1 MKNFRGR
8 DRPRKRNSPRKEH
21 RQTKNKTERD
31 ETAKT
36 VPMRRRKNKS
46 KKVPS
51 AKPSPP
57 VNKIPSTTSAQTAWL
72 LPSKA
77 RSSHQTAAKAKIR
90 ITSTPSSPR
99 SIVHNN
105 IPAPARIGSPS
116 RATKNV
122 SAPSKNL
129 ERAWMKILP
138 AQKNIPRIKKSK
150 SASSKNIRVDGTSKP
165 KHPLPSPPSSNP
177 RAPSS
182 LSTTRP
188 QAEQDAALATSKK
201 ASKKPS
207 RAPSSLSTRQDSDRA
222 SENAI
227 KKPAKKNTIKSSGN
241 KIKKPL
247 SAPSWSST
255 KRSLPSSDRSKT
267 RKEKS
272 SSSQLAEKSK
282 ANMNWIMNLF
292 DIAQTNKIEPA
303 PAVEPA
309 VEPAP
314 HQEEIETHVAPVQKS
329 PRRRHRRRRRR
340 RRRKNDLKPPSNVD
354 IPNKE
359 KSQEEPPSKEHEHE
373 QKRGRKKKE
382 STKIKELQ
390 NQMAIQSAQIT
401 SLLGQVA
408 EMMAQ
413 NKKQCQTT
421 KGAERQ
427 RVGTALEIRG
437 REQRVLNQ
445 IGSRKGVLNYVPRV
459 GGKVP
464 AKPK

>member
-1 MKNFRGR
+1 VTYVSSGTATLAVMKNFRGR

-21 RQTKNKTERD
+21 RQTMNKIERD

-36 VPMRRRKNKS
+36 APMRRRKNKS

-57 VNKIPSTTSAQTAWL
+57 VNKIPSPTSAQTAWL
-72 LPSKA
+72 LPSNPRTA

-105 IPAPARIGSPS
+105 IPAPAQIGSPS

-188 QAEQDAALATSKK
+188 QAEQVAALATSNI
-201 ASKKPS
+201 ASKTPS

-222 SENAI
+222 SDNAI

-267 RKEKS
+267 RKEKL

-314 HQEEIETHVAPVQKS
+314 HQEEIKTSVAPVRKS
-329 PRRRHRRRRRR
+329 PRRRRRRRR
-340 RRRKNDLKPPSNVD
+340 RRRKTDLKPPSNVD
-354 IPNKE
+354 APIEE
-359 KSQEEPPSKEHEHE
+359 KSQEEPPKEHEHE
-373 QKRGRKKKE
+373 QKRGGKEE
-382 STKIKELQ
+382 STKIEELQ
-390 NQMAIQSAQIT
+390 NQMAIQSAQIS

-408 EMMAQ
+408 EMIAQ

-421 KGAERQ
+421 KGAN
-427 RVGTALEIRG
+427 GIR
-437 REQRVLNQ
+437 N
-445 IGSRKGVLNYVPRV
+445 
-459 GGKVP
+459 
-464 AKPK
+464 